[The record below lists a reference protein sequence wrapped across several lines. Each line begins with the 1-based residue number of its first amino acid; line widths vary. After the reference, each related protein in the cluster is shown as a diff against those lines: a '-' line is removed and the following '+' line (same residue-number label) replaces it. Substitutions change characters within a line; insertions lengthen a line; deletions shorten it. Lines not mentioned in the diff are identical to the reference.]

1 MEELN
6 IEVEGKREFKLPK
19 GGTIIKKSSTI
30 SVREIENGF
39 ILRKNYDIKWMKE
52 GGETH
57 YEYFTKEFY
66 SKKNPVTIAEPKE
79 EKDLADKLE

>member
-1 MEELN
+1 ME
-6 IEVEGKREFKLPK
+6 
-19 GGTIIKKSSTI
+19 
-30 SVREIENGF
+30 
-39 ILRKNYDIKWMKE
+39 E